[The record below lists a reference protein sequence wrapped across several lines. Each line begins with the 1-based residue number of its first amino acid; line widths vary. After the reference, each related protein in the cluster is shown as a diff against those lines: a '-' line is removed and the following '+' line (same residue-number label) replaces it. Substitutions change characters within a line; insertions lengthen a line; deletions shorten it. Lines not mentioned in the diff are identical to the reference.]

1 MNPLQRFSSLNIDPM
16 YAPAM
21 IPLRTFGATGHL
33 SSRVIFG
40 AAALGAMS
48 PSRADATVQLAFER
62 GINHI
67 DTAASYGRS
76 EELLAPFLAEHRHE
90 VFLATKTGER
100 TAAGARRELERSL
113 TRLGVDH
120 VDLIQLHNLVEP
132 DELDAVHQ
140 PGGALEALVAALEEG
155 LVRHIGVTGHGLRIA
170 RAHLTSLERFDFAS
184 VLFPY
189 NPVLAGIEEYARDVA
204 ALLEVCAERSVAVQ
218 TIKAVARRRWQA
230 DDPSPKYAWYEPLPV
245 GPALQRAVSFVLA
258 NDQMFVNTSSDA
270 RLLPAILDAA
280 EHLVAVDD
288 DSLASDTE
296 DLNITPLFDGA
307 DLERI

>member
-1 MNPLQRFSSLNIDPM
+1 MIDRH
-16 YAPAM
+16 
-21 IPLRTFGATGHL
+21 LFGATGHN

-48 PSRADATVQLAFER
+48 PARADATVRLAFER

-67 DTAASYGRS
+67 DTAASYGQS
-76 EELLAPFLAEHRHE
+76 EELLAPFLAEHRAE

-113 TRLGVDH
+113 TRLGTDH
-120 VDLIQLHNLVEP
+120 VDLIQMHNLVEP

-140 PGGALEALVAALEEG
+140 PGGALEALIAARDEG

-170 RAHLTSLERFDFAS
+170 RAHLTSLERFAFDS
-184 VLFPY
+184 VLLPY
-189 NPVLAGIEEYARDVA
+189 NPVLATLPDYARDVSE
-204 ALLEVCAERSVAVQ
+204 LLEVCAERSVAVQ

-230 DDPSPKYAWYEPLPV
+230 DDQSPKYAWYEPLPA
-245 GPALQRAVSFVLA
+245 GPALARAVSFVLSQ
-258 NDQMFVNTSSDA
+258 DQMFLNTSSDA

-280 EHLVAVDD
+280 QHLVPVDPET
-288 DSLASDTE
+288 LAE
-296 DLNITPLFDGA
+296 DARSFEMAPLFDGA

>member
-1 MNPLQRFSSLNIDPM
+1 
-16 YAPAM
+16 M
-21 IPLRTFGATGHL
+21 IPLRPFGTTGHQ

-48 PSRADATVQLAFER
+48 PSRADATVRLAYER

-76 EELLAPFLAEHRHE
+76 EELLAPFLAEHRQE

-113 TRLGVDH
+113 TRLGVEH

-132 DELDAVHQ
+132 DELDAVHR
-140 PGGALEALVAALEEG
+140 PGGALEALIAARDEG

-170 RAHLTSLERFDFAS
+170 RAHLMSIERFAFTS
-184 VLFPY
+184 VLLPY
-189 NPVLAGIEEYARDVA
+189 NPVLAVLPDYARDVA

-218 TIKAVARRRWQA
+218 TIKAVARRRWPS
-230 DDPSPKYAWYEPLPV
+230 DDQSPKYAWYEPLPE
-245 GPALQRAVSFVLA
+245 GPALARAVSFVLSD
-258 NDQMFVNTSSDA
+258 DQMFLNTSSDA

-280 EHLVAVDD
+280 EHLVPADRD
-288 DSLASDTE
+288 ALASDAE

>member
-1 MNPLQRFSSLNIDPM
+1 
-16 YAPAM
+16 M
-21 IPLRTFGATGHL
+21 IPLRPFGTTGHQ

-48 PSRADATVQLAFER
+48 PSRADATVRLAYER

-76 EELLAPFLAEHRHE
+76 EELLAPFLAEHRQE

-113 TRLGVDH
+113 TRLGVEH

-132 DELDAVHQ
+132 DELDAVHR
-140 PGGALEALVAALEEG
+140 PGGALEALIAARDEG

-170 RAHLTSLERFDFAS
+170 RAHLMSIERFAFTS
-184 VLFPY
+184 VLLPY
-189 NPVLAGIEEYARDVA
+189 NPVLAVLPDYARDVA

-218 TIKAVARRRWQA
+218 TIKAVARRRWPS
-230 DDPSPKYAWYEPLPV
+230 DDQSPKYAWYEPLPE
-245 GPALQRAVSFVLA
+245 GPALARAVSFVLSD
-258 NDQMFVNTSSDA
+258 DQMFLNTSSDA

-280 EHLVAVDD
+280 EHLVPADRD
-288 DSLASDTE
+288 ALASDVE